1 MRQWPNDS
9 TVAHLI
15 FLDHQVIPSREVIE
29 VAIEHARRR
38 GASAIRTSALFPRSA
53 EIVLGAGF
61 EPIDRLALL
70 ATDLGAPH
78 TASLAPITHRLH
90 ALQPWMHR
98 RAAAVD
104 RSAFGP
110 VWGNDATSL
119 REIRRAT
126 PRHHARTVRDGRS
139 IVGFAVSGAAGD
151 NGYLQRVA
159 VSPEHR
165 RRGIARDLVID
176 ALAWMVRSRQA
187 RCMVNTGVDN
197 LGALALYEGLGFRR
211 LDDVLTIAERRL

>member
-15 FLDHQVIPSREVIE
+15 FVDHQVIPSHEVIE
-29 VAIEHARRR
+29 VAVEHARRR

-70 ATDLGAPH
+70 ATDLGPPARVVPV
-78 TASLAPITHRLH
+78 THRLRP
-90 ALQPWMHR
+90 LQPWMYR
-98 RAAAVD
+98 RAADVD

-119 REIRRAT
+119 RDIRRAT
-126 PRHHARTVRDGRS
+126 PRHHARIVRDGRS

-165 RRGIARDLVID
+165 RRGIARDLVND
-176 ALAWMVRSRQA
+176 ALAWMVRSRHA

-197 LGALALYEGLGFRR
+197 LAALALYEGLGFRR